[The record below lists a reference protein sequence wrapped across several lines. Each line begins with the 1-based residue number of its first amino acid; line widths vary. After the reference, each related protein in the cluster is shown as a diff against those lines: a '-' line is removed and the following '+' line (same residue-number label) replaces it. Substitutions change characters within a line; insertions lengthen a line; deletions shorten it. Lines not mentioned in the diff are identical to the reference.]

1 MMPKAPILLIAP
13 MVLFAHDLMP
23 VPAKLQPGAGRMRI
37 DRNFAFVQ
45 LNGYREPRL
54 EAAAARLV
62 EHVARKTG
70 IPMAPGIRVH
80 APAAPLV
87 VYCDHASAPVQST
100 QEDESYRLTVTAVG
114 ARLDAPNPLGVMRGM
129 ETFLQ
134 LVDLDSSG
142 FGVPAVTIEDHPRF
156 PWRGLM
162 LDVARHWIPLADVKR
177 TLDGMA
183 AVKLNVFH
191 WHLSENQGFRIES
204 KLFPKLQEMGSDGEY
219 YTQDQV
225 REAIAYARDRG
236 IRVIPEFDMP
246 GHATAWFVG
255 YPELASGAPPGPGP
269 YQIERQWGIFD
280 PAMDPTR
287 EETYQFL
294 DAFIG
299 EMAALFPDE
308 YFHIGGDEVNGKQW
322 DANPRIQEFMRA
334 HGIKGN
340 EELQAYFTRRVESIV
355 EKHGKKMIGWDEILS
370 KDMPRNILV
379 QSWRGPKALADAARQ
394 GVSGI
399 LSNGYYLDLG
409 YSAAHHYAV
418 DPLGEGT
425 ADLSAEEKQR
435 VLGGEAC
442 MWSEFVTP
450 ELLDTRV
457 WPRMAAIAERFWSP
471 QDVTDVA
478 DMYRRLGAV
487 SRDLEWLGLTH
498 VSAYEK
504 MLARLA
510 GGGPVAAVR
519 TLATLADVVEPVK
532 DYAREEAHPYDSF
545 TPLNRLIDAAR
556 PDSETVRRF
565 AALVDRLGI
574 EDLPRIRE
582 WLTLWRDNHARLAPV
597 LANSAL
603 LAEDAEISKDLSA
616 IAEAGLQAL
625 DKTHDAAWLAETRAL
640 LDRARKPK
648 GELLLSVEPS
658 IRKLI
663 EASR

>member
-1 MMPKAPILLIAP
+1 
-13 MVLFAHDLMP
+13 
-23 VPAKLQPGAGRMRI
+23 
-37 DRNFAFVQ
+37 
-45 LNGYREPRL
+45 
-54 EAAAARLV
+54 
-62 EHVARKTG
+62 
-70 IPMAPGIRVH
+70 MAPGIGVH
-80 APAAPLV
+80 APEAPLV
-87 VYCDHASAPVQST
+87 VYCDHASAPVET
-100 QEDESYRLTVTAVG
+100 AQEDESYRLTVTPLG
-114 ARLDAPNPLGVMRGM
+114 ARLDAPNPLGVLRGM
-129 ETFLQ
+129 QTFLQ
-134 LVDLDSSG
+134 LVDLESGG

-162 LDVARHWIPLADVKR
+162 LDVARHWMPLAEVKR

-204 KLFPKLQEMGSDGEY
+204 KRFPKLQEMGSDGQY

-246 GHATAWFVG
+246 GHTTAWFVG
-255 YPELASGAPPGPGP
+255 YPELASGPGP

-340 EELQAYFTRRVESIV
+340 EELQAYFTRRVQAIV
-355 EKHGKKMIGWDEILS
+355 QKYGKKMIGWDEVLS
-370 KDMPRNILV
+370 KDMPHSVLV
-379 QSWRGPKALADAARQ
+379 QSWRGQKALADAARQ

-418 DPLGEGT
+418 DPLGEGA
-425 ADLSAEEKQR
+425 ADLTAEQKR
-435 VLGGEAC
+435 LVLGGEAC

-471 QDVTDVA
+471 QDVTDVP
-478 DMYRRLGAV
+478 DMYRRLAVV
-487 SRDLEWLGLTH
+487 SRDLEWLGLRH
-498 VSAYEK
+498 VSEYQR

-510 GGGPVAAVR
+510 ASGPAAPVR
-519 TLATLADVVEPVK
+519 TLADVVEPVK
-532 DYAREEAHPYDSF
+532 DYAREEAHPYDRFS
-545 TPLNRLIDAAR
+545 PLNRLIDAAR

-565 AALVDRLGI
+565 AALVDGGRSPG
-574 EDLPRIRE
+574 DLQQIRE
-582 WLTLWRDNHARLAPV
+582 YLTLWRDNQARLTPM
-597 LANSAL
+597 LANSVL
-603 LAEDAEISKDLSA
+603 LAEDGDLSKDLSA

-625 DKTHDAAWLAETRAL
+625 DKKRDPAWIAEKRAL
-640 LDRARKPK
+640 LDRAKQPK
-648 GELLLSVEPS
+648 AELLLSVEPA

-663 EASR
+663 ESAQ

>member
-1 MMPKAPILLIAP
+1 MAPLA
-13 MVLFAHDLMP
+13 LFAHDLMP
-23 VPAKLQPGAGRMRI
+23 VPAKLQPGAGRLRI

-45 LNGYREPRL
+45 LTGYREPRL

-70 IPMAPGIRVH
+70 IPMNPGIGVH
-80 APAAPLV
+80 APAAPLI
-87 VYCDHASAPVQST
+87 VYCDRASEPVQSA
-100 QEDESYRLTVTAVG
+100 QEDESYRLTVTPVG

-134 LVDLDSSG
+134 LVDLDAGG
-142 FGVPAVTIEDHPRF
+142 FGVPAVTIEDQPRF

-191 WHLSENQGFRIES
+191 WHLSENQGFRVES
-204 KLFPKLQEMGSDGEY
+204 KRFPKLQELGSDGQY
-219 YTQDQV
+219 FTQDQV
-225 REAIAYARDRG
+225 REVIAYARDRG

-246 GHATAWFVG
+246 GHTTAWFVG
-255 YPELASGAPPGPGP
+255 YPELASAPGP

-287 EETYQFL
+287 DEVYEFL

-322 DANPRIQEFMRA
+322 DANPRIQEFMRTHA
-334 HGIKGN
+334 IKNN
-340 EELQAYFTRRVESIV
+340 EELQAYFTRRVQTIV

-370 KDMPRNILV
+370 KDMPHNILV
-379 QSWRGPKALADAARQ
+379 QSWRGQQALADAARQ

-418 DPLGEGT
+418 DPLGVA
-425 ADLSAEEKQR
+425 ADLTEEQKRR

-471 QDVTDVA
+471 QNVTDVA
-478 DMYRRLGAV
+478 DMYRRLSAV
-487 SRDLEWLGLTH
+487 SRDLEMLGLTH
-498 VSAYEK
+498 ASEYEK
-504 MLARLA
+504 TLMRLA
-510 GGGPVAAVR
+510 GGGAVAQVR
-519 TLATLADVVEPVK
+519 TLADVVEPVK
-532 DYAREEAHPYDSF
+532 DYAREAAHPYDSF
-545 TPLNRLIDAAR
+545 TPLNRLVDAAR

-565 AALVDRLGI
+565 TALVDRMAP
-574 EDLPRIRE
+574 EDLPQIRE
-582 WLTLWRDNHARLAPV
+582 YLTLWRDNHARLAPV
-597 LANSAL
+597 MANSAL
-603 LAEDAEISKDLSA
+603 LAEDAEISKDLSD

-625 DKTHDAAWLAETRAL
+625 DKLPGAAANAVL
-640 LDRARKPK
+640 LDRAKHPK
-648 GELLLSVEPS
+648 AELLLSVEPP

-663 EASR
+663 EAAR

>member
-1 MMPKAPILLIAP
+1 MMPKAPILLMAP
-13 MVLFAHDLMP
+13 LALFAHDLMP
-23 VPAKLQPGAGRMRI
+23 VPAKLQPGAGRLRI

-45 LNGYREPRL
+45 LTGYREPRL

-70 IPMAPGIRVH
+70 IPMNPGIGVH
-80 APAAPLV
+80 APAAPLI
-87 VYCDHASAPVQST
+87 VYCDRASAPVQSA
-100 QEDESYRLTVTAVG
+100 QEDESYRLTVTPVG

-134 LVDLDSSG
+134 LVDLDAGG
-142 FGVPAVTIEDHPRF
+142 FGVPAVTIEDQPRF

-191 WHLSENQGFRIES
+191 WHLSENQGFRVES
-204 KLFPKLQEMGSDGEY
+204 KRFPKLQELGSDGQY
-219 YTQDQV
+219 FTQDQV
-225 REAIAYARDRG
+225 REVIAYARDRG

-246 GHATAWFVG
+246 GHTTAWFVG
-255 YPELASGAPPGPGP
+255 YPELASAPGP

-287 EETYQFL
+287 DEVYEFL

-322 DANPRIQEFMRA
+322 DANPRIQEFMRTHA
-334 HGIKGN
+334 IKNN
-340 EELQAYFTRRVESIV
+340 EELQAYFTRRVQTIV

-370 KDMPRNILV
+370 KDMPHNILV
-379 QSWRGPKALADAARQ
+379 QSWRGQQALADAARQ

-418 DPLGEGT
+418 DPLGVA
-425 ADLSAEEKQR
+425 ADLTEEQKRR

-471 QDVTDVA
+471 QNVTDVA
-478 DMYRRLGAV
+478 DMYRRLSAV
-487 SRDLEWLGLTH
+487 SRDLEMLGLTH
-498 VSAYEK
+498 ASEYERTL
-504 MLARLA
+504 MRLA
-510 GGGPVAAVR
+510 GGGAVAQVR
-519 TLATLADVVEPVK
+519 TLADVVEPVK
-532 DYAREEAHPYDSF
+532 DYAREAAHPYDSF
-545 TPLNRLIDAAR
+545 TPLNRLVDAAR

-565 AALVDRLGI
+565 TALVDRMAP
-574 EDLPRIRE
+574 EDLPQIRE
-582 WLTLWRDNHARLAPV
+582 YLTLWRDNHARLGARNGEFR
-597 LANSAL
+597 AARRRRR
-603 LAEDAEISKDLSA
+603 DLQGSVGHRGSRF
-616 IAEAGLQAL
+616 AGARQ
-625 DKTHDAAWLAETRAL
+625 TAWCR
-640 LDRARKPK
+640 
-648 GELLLSVEPS
+648 G
-658 IRKLI
+658 
-663 EASR
+663 

>member
-1 MMPKAPILLIAP
+1 MMPKAPVFLMAP
-13 MVLFAHDLMP
+13 LALFAHDLMP
-23 VPAKLQPGAGRMRI
+23 VPAKLQPGAGRLRI

-45 LNGYREPRL
+45 LTGYREPRL

-70 IPMAPGIRVH
+70 IPMAPAIGKH
-80 APAAPLV
+80 APEAPLI
-87 VYCDHASAPVQST
+87 VYCDHASAPVQT
-100 QEDESYRLTVTAVG
+100 AQEDESYRLTVTPMG
-114 ARLDAPNPLGVMRGM
+114 ARLDAPNPLGVLHGM

-134 LVDLDSSG
+134 LIDLDASG

-162 LDVARHWIPLADVKR
+162 LDVARHWFPLADVKR

-204 KLFPKLQEMGSDGEY
+204 QRFPKLQELGSDGEY

-225 REAIAYARDRG
+225 RDAIAYARERG

-246 GHATAWFVG
+246 GHTTAWFVG
-255 YPELASGAPPGPGP
+255 YPELASAASPAPGP

-322 DANPRIQEFMRA
+322 DANPSIQAFMRA

-340 EELQAYFTRRVESIV
+340 EELQAYFTRRVEAIV

-370 KDMPRNILV
+370 KDMPHNILV
-379 QSWRGPKALADAARQ
+379 QSWRGQKALADAARQ
-394 GVSGI
+394 GVGGI

-418 DPLGEGT
+418 DPLGEGA
-425 ADLSAEEKQR
+425 ADLSEEQKR
-435 VLGGEAC
+435 LVLGGEAC

-471 QDVTDVA
+471 QNVTDVA
-478 DMYRRLGAV
+478 AMYRRLDAV

-498 VSAYEK
+498 QSEYEK
-504 MLARLA
+504 MLARLTGA
-510 GGGPVAAVR
+510 GPVAPVR
-519 TLATLADVVEPVK
+519 TLADVVEPVK
-532 DYAREEAHPYDSF
+532 DYAREAAHPYDRFS
-545 TPLNRLIDAAR
+545 PLNRLIDAAR

-565 AALVDRLGI
+565 AALVDHMRQ
-574 EDLPRIRE
+574 EDLPQIRE
-582 WLTLWRDNHARLAPV
+582 YLTVWRDNHARLAPII
-597 LANSAL
+597 ANSAL
-603 LAEDAEISKDLSA
+603 LAEDAELSKDLSA
-616 IAEAGLQAL
+616 IAEAGLEAL
-625 DKTHDAAWLAETRAL
+625 GGKQDPAWIAEKTAL
-640 LDRARKPK
+640 LDRAKQPK
-648 GELLLSVEPS
+648 AELLLSVEPA
-658 IRKLI
+658 IRKLV
-663 EASR
+663 EAAR

>member
-1 MMPKAPILLIAP
+1 MMPKAPILLLAP
-13 MVLFAHDLMP
+13 LALFAHNLMP

-45 LNGYREPRL
+45 LTGYREPRL

-62 EHVARKTG
+62 EQVARKTG
-70 IPMAPGIRVH
+70 IPMAPGIGVH
-80 APAAPLV
+80 APEAPLV
-87 VYCDHASAPVQST
+87 VYCDHAAAPVQSV
-100 QEDESYRLTVTAVG
+100 QEDESYRLTVTPLG
-114 ARLDAPNPLGVMRGM
+114 ARLDAPNPLGVLHGM
-129 ETFLQ
+129 QTFLQ
-134 LVDLDSSG
+134 LIDLDAAG
-142 FGVPAVTIEDHPRF
+142 FGVPAVTIEDQPRF

-162 LDVARHWIPLADVKR
+162 LDVARHWIPLADVLR

-204 KLFPKLQEMGSDGEY
+204 LRFPKLQEMGSDGQY

-225 REAIAYARDRG
+225 RGVIAYARDRG

-255 YPELASGAPPGPGP
+255 YPELASAPGP
-269 YQIERQWGIFD
+269 YRIERQWGIFD

-294 DAFIG
+294 DSFVG

-322 DANPRIQEFMRA
+322 DANPRIREFMRA
-334 HGIKGN
+334 EGIKDN
-340 EELQAYFTRRVESIV
+340 QALQAYFTRRVQAIV
-355 EKHGKKMIGWDEILS
+355 AKHGKKMIGWDEILS
-370 KDMPRNILV
+370 KDMPHNILV
-379 QSWRGPKALADAARQ
+379 QSWRGQKALADAARQ
-394 GVSGI
+394 GVGGI

-418 DPLGEGT
+418 DPLGAGA
-425 ADLSAEEKQR
+425 ADLAEEQKR
-435 VLGGEAC
+435 LVLGGEAC

-471 QDVTDVA
+471 QNVTDVA
-478 DMYRRLGAV
+478 DMYRRLGTV

-498 VSAYEK
+498 LSEYDD

-510 GGGPVAAVR
+510 GDGPVAPVR
-519 TLATLADVVEPVK
+519 TLADVVEPVK
-532 DYAREEAHPYDSF
+532 DYAREEAHPYDRFS
-545 TPLNRLIDAAR
+545 PLNRLIDAAR
-556 PDSETVRRF
+556 PDSEAVREF
-565 AALVDRLGI
+565 AALVDRMGP
-574 EDLPRIRE
+574 EDLPRIRA

-625 DKTHDAAWLAETRAL
+625 DEKHDPAWIAEKRVL
-640 LDRARKPK
+640 LDRAKKPK
-648 GELLLSVEPS
+648 AELLLSVEPS

-663 EASR
+663 ETAR

>member
-1 MMPKAPILLIAP
+1 
-13 MVLFAHDLMP
+13 MP
-23 VPAKLQPGAGRMRI
+23 VPAKLQPGEGRLRI

-62 EHVARKTG
+62 EQVSRKTG
-70 IPMAPGIRVH
+70 IPMAPGIGVH
-80 APAAPLV
+80 APVAPLI
-87 VYCDHASAPVQST
+87 VYCDHASAPVQSAR
-100 QEDESYRLTVTAVG
+100 EDESYRLTVTPLG
-114 ARLDAPNPLGVMRGM
+114 ARLDAPNPLGVLHGM
-129 ETFLQ
+129 QTFLQ
-134 LVDLDSSG
+134 LVDLDAGG

-162 LDVARHWIPLADVKR
+162 LDVSRHWFPLADVER

-204 KLFPKLQEMGSDGEY
+204 KRFPKLQEMGSDGEY

-255 YPELASGAPPGPGP
+255 YPELASAPGP

-322 DANPRIQEFMRA
+322 DANPRIQDFMHA
-334 HGIKGN
+334 NGIKGN
-340 EELQAYFTRRVESIV
+340 AELQAYFTRRVQALV
-355 EKHGKKMIGWDEILS
+355 EKHGKRMIGWDEILS
-370 KDMPRNILV
+370 KDMPHNILV
-379 QSWRGPKALADAARQ
+379 QSWRGQKALADTARQ
-394 GVSGI
+394 GVGGI

-418 DPLGEGT
+418 DPLGEGA
-425 ADLSAEEKQR
+425 ADLREEQKQR

-450 ELLDTRV
+450 ELLDLRL
-457 WPRMAAIAERFWSP
+457 WPRLAAIAERFWSP
-471 QDVTDVA
+471 QNVTDVA
-478 DMYRRLGAV
+478 DMYRRLGVV
-487 SRDLEWLGLTH
+487 SRDLEWLGLRQ
-498 VSAYEK
+498 VSEYEK
-504 MLARLA
+504 MLMRLA
-510 GGGPVAAVR
+510 GGGPVAPVR
-519 TLATLADVVEPVK
+519 TLAGVVEPVK
-532 DYAREEAHPYDSF
+532 DYAREAAHPYDRF
-545 TPLNRLIDAAR
+545 TPLNRLVDAAR
-556 PDSETVRRF
+556 PDSEIVRRF
-565 AALVDRLGI
+565 AALVDRMGA

-582 WLTLWRDNHARLAPV
+582 YLTLWRDNQARLAPV
-597 LANSAL
+597 MANSAL
-603 LAEDAEISKDLSA
+603 LAEDAQLSKDLSA
-616 IAEAGLQAL
+616 IAEAGLEAL
-625 DKTHDAAWLAETRAL
+625 DEKHDPAWIAEKTAL
-640 LDRARKPK
+640 LDRARQPK
-648 GELLLSVEPS
+648 AELLLSVEPA

-663 EASR
+663 EAAR

>member
-1 MMPKAPILLIAP
+1 MMAKAPILLMAP
-13 MVLFAHDLMP
+13 LALFAHNLMP
-23 VPAKLQPGAGRMRI
+23 VPAKLQPGTGRLRI

-45 LNGYREPRL
+45 LTGYREPRL

-70 IPMAPGIRVH
+70 IPMAPGIGVH
-80 APAAPLV
+80 APEAPLI
-87 VYCDHASAPVQST
+87 VYCDHASAPVQSVE
-100 QEDESYRLTVTAVG
+100 EDESYRLTVTPMG
-114 ARLDAPNPLGVMRGM
+114 ARLDGPNPLGVLRGM

-134 LVDLDSSG
+134 LIDLDGTG

-162 LDVARHWIPLADVKR
+162 LDAARHWMPLADVKR

-183 AVKLNVFH
+183 VVKLNVFH

-204 KLFPKLQEMGSDGEY
+204 KRFRKLQEMGSDGEY
-219 YTQDQV
+219 YTQDQARDV
-225 REAIAYARDRG
+225 IAYARDRG

-246 GHATAWFVG
+246 GHSTAWFVG
-255 YPELASGAPPGPGP
+255 YPGLASALVP

-287 EETYQFL
+287 EEVYQFL
-294 DAFIG
+294 DAFVG

-322 DANPRIQEFMRA
+322 EANPAIREFMRA
-334 HGIKGN
+334 HDIKSN
-340 EELQAYFTRRVESIV
+340 EQLQAHFTRRVQVIV
-355 EKHGKKMIGWDEILS
+355 AKHGKKMIGWDEILS
-370 KDMPRNILV
+370 KDMPHNILV
-379 QSWRGPKALADAARQ
+379 QSWRGQKALADAARQ
-394 GVSGI
+394 GVGGI

-409 YSAAHHYAV
+409 YSAAYHYAV
-418 DPLGEGT
+418 DPLGEGA
-425 ADLSAEEKQR
+425 ADLTAEQKQL

-442 MWSEFVTP
+442 MWSEFVP
-450 ELLDTRV
+450 SELLDMRV

-471 QDVTDVA
+471 QNVTDVA

-498 VSAYEK
+498 VSEYEK

-510 GGGPVAAVR
+510 GGGPVAPVR
-519 TLATLADVVEPVK
+519 TLADVVEPVK
-532 DYAREEAHPYDSF
+532 DYAREAAHPYDRF

-565 AALVDRLGI
+565 TALVDRMGA

-582 WLTLWRDNHARLAPV
+582 MLMMWRDNDARLAPII
-597 LANSAL
+597 ANSAL
-603 LAEDAEISKDLSA
+603 LAEDAELSKNLSD
-616 IAEAGLQAL
+616 IAEAGLEAL
-625 DKTHDAAWLAETRAL
+625 DKKHDAAWIAEKTAL
-640 LDRARKPK
+640 LDRAKQPK
-648 GELLLSVEPS
+648 AELLLSVEPA
-658 IRKLI
+658 IRKLV
-663 EASR
+663 EAAR

>member
-1 MMPKAPILLIAP
+1 MPKAPILLMAP
-13 MVLFAHDLMP
+13 LALFAHDLMP
-23 VPAKLQPGAGRMRI
+23 VPAKLQAGAGRLRI

-62 EHVARKTG
+62 EQVARKTG
-70 IPMAPGIRVH
+70 IPMAPGIGVH
-80 APAAPLV
+80 APAASLV
-87 VYCDHASAPVQST
+87 VYCDHASAPVQT
-100 QEDESYRLTVTAVG
+100 VQEDESYRLTVTPLG
-114 ARLDAPNPLGVMRGM
+114 ARLDAPNPLGVLHGM
-129 ETFLQ
+129 QTFLQ
-134 LVDLDSSG
+134 LVDLDAGG
-142 FGVPAVTIEDHPRF
+142 FGLPAVTIEDHPRF

-204 KLFPKLQEMGSDGEY
+204 KRFPKLQEMGSDGQY

-246 GHATAWFVG
+246 GHTTAWFVG
-255 YPELASGAPPGPGP
+255 YPELASAPGP
-269 YQIERQWGIFD
+269 YQIERHWGIFD

-287 EETYQFL
+287 EEVYQFL
-294 DAFIG
+294 DAFIA

-334 HGIKGN
+334 HAIKSN
-340 EELQAYFTRRVESIV
+340 AELQAYFTRRVQAIV
-355 EKHGKKMIGWDEILS
+355 EKHAKKMIGWDEVLS
-370 KDMPRNILV
+370 KDMPHSVLV
-379 QSWRGPKALADAARQ
+379 QSWRGQKALADAARQ

-418 DPLGEGT
+418 DPLGEG
-425 ADLSAEEKQR
+425 AAALSADEKQR

-450 ELLDTRV
+450 KLLDARV

-471 QDVTDVA
+471 QSVTDVA

-498 VSAYEK
+498 VSEYQK

-510 GGGPVAAVR
+510 GGGPVAQVR
-519 TLATLADVVEPVK
+519 TLAEVVEPVK
-532 DYAREEAHPYDSF
+532 DYAREAAHPYDSF

-556 PDSETVRRF
+556 PDSETVRGF
-565 AALVDRLGI
+565 AALVDRLGVD
-574 EDLPRIRE
+574 DLPRIRE

-616 IAEAGLQAL
+616 IAEAGLEAL
-625 DKTHDAAWLAETRAL
+625 DNLQSASKHALAGIAEKRVL
-640 LDRARKPK
+640 LDRAKQPK
-648 GELLLSVEPS
+648 AELLLSVEPP

-663 EASR
+663 EAAR

>member
-1 MMPKAPILLIAP
+1 MMPKAPILLMAP
-13 MVLFAHDLMP
+13 LALFAHDLMP
-23 VPAKLQPGAGRMRI
+23 VPAKLQPGEGRLRI

-54 EAAAARLV
+54 EAAAARLIEQV
-62 EHVARKTG
+62 SRKTG
-70 IPMAPGIRVH
+70 IPMAPGMGVH
-80 APAAPLV
+80 APEAPLI
-87 VYCDHASAPVQST
+87 VYCDHASAPVQSA
-100 QEDESYRLTVTAVG
+100 QEDESYRLTVTPLG
-114 ARLDAPNPLGVMRGM
+114 ARLDAPNPLGVLHGM
-129 ETFLQ
+129 QTFLQ
-134 LVDLDSSG
+134 LIDLDAGG

-162 LDVARHWIPLADVKR
+162 LDVSRHWFSLADVKR

-204 KLFPKLQEMGSDGEY
+204 KRFPKLQEMGSDGEY
-219 YTQDQV
+219 YTQDRV

-255 YPELASGAPPGPGP
+255 YPELASAPGP

-308 YFHIGGDEVNGKQW
+308 DFHIGGDEVNGKQW
-322 DANPRIQEFMRA
+322 DANPRIQDFMHA
-334 HGIKGN
+334 NGIKGN
-340 EELQAYFTRRVESIV
+340 EELQAYFTRRVHALV

-370 KDMPRNILV
+370 KDMPHNILV
-379 QSWRGPKALADAARQ
+379 QSWRGQKALADTARQ
-394 GVSGI
+394 GVGGI

-418 DPLGEGT
+418 DPLGEGA
-425 ADLSAEEKQR
+425 ADLTDEQKRR

-450 ELLDTRV
+450 ELLDPRL
-457 WPRMAAIAERFWSP
+457 WPRLAAIAERFWSP
-471 QDVTDVA
+471 QDITDVA

-498 VSAYEK
+498 VSDYEK
-504 MLARLA
+504 MLTRLA
-510 GGGPVAAVR
+510 GGGTVAPVR
-519 TLATLADVVEPVK
+519 TLAGVIEPVK
-532 DYAREEAHPYDSF
+532 DYAREAARPYDRF
-545 TPLNRLIDAAR
+545 TPLNRLVDAAR
-556 PDSETVRRF
+556 PDSEVVRGF
-565 AALVDRLGI
+565 AALVDRMGA
-574 EDLPRIRE
+574 EDLPQIRE
-582 WLTLWRDNHARLAPV
+582 YLTLWRDNQARLAPV
-597 LANSAL
+597 MANSAL
-603 LAEDAEISKDLSA
+603 LAEDAELSANLSA
-616 IAEAGLQAL
+616 IAGAGLEAL
-625 DKTHDAAWLAETRAL
+625 DQKRDAAWIAEKRAL
-640 LDRARKPK
+640 LDRVKQPNA
-648 GELLLSVEPS
+648 ELLLSVEPA

-663 EASR
+663 EATR

>member
-1 MMPKAPILLIAP
+1 MAPLA
-13 MVLFAHDLMP
+13 LFAHDLMP
-23 VPAKLQPGAGRMRI
+23 APAKLQPGAGRLRI

-62 EHVARKTG
+62 EQVARKTG
-70 IPMAPGIRVH
+70 IPMAPGIGVH
-80 APAAPLV
+80 APEAPLV
-87 VYCDHASAPVQST
+87 VYCDHASAPVET
-100 QEDESYRLTVTAVG
+100 AQEDESYRLTVTPLG
-114 ARLDAPNPLGVMRGM
+114 ARLDAPNPLGVLRGM
-129 ETFLQ
+129 QTFLQ
-134 LVDLDSSG
+134 LVDLESGG

-162 LDVARHWIPLADVKR
+162 LDVARHWMPLAEVKR

-204 KLFPKLQEMGSDGEY
+204 KRFPKLQEMGSDGQY

-246 GHATAWFVG
+246 GHTTAWFVG
-255 YPELASGAPPGPGP
+255 YPELASGPGP

-340 EELQAYFTRRVESIV
+340 EELQAYFTRRVQAIV
-355 EKHGKKMIGWDEILS
+355 QKYGKKMIGWDEVLS
-370 KDMPRNILV
+370 KDMPHSVLV
-379 QSWRGPKALADAARQ
+379 QSWRGQKALADAARQ

-418 DPLGEGT
+418 DPLGEGA
-425 ADLSAEEKQR
+425 ADLTAEQKR
-435 VLGGEAC
+435 LVLGGEAC

-471 QDVTDVA
+471 QDVTDVP
-478 DMYRRLGAV
+478 DMYRRLAVV
-487 SRDLEWLGLTH
+487 SRDLEWLGLRH
-498 VSAYEK
+498 VSEYQR

-510 GGGPVAAVR
+510 ASGPAAPVR
-519 TLATLADVVEPVK
+519 TLADVVEPVK
-532 DYAREEAHPYDSF
+532 DYAREEAHPYDYFS
-545 TPLNRLIDAAR
+545 PLNRLIDAAR

-565 AALVDRLGI
+565 AALVDGGQSPV
-574 EDLPRIRE
+574 DLQQIRE
-582 WLTLWRDNHARLAPV
+582 YLMLWRDNYARLAPV

-603 LAEDAEISKDLSA
+603 LAEDAELSKDLSA
-616 IAEAGLQAL
+616 IAEAGLEAL
-625 DKTHDAAWLAETRAL
+625 DRKHDSAWITEKRAL
-640 LDRARKPK
+640 LDRAKQPK
-648 GELLLSVEPS
+648 AELLLSVEPS

-663 EASR
+663 ESAQ

>member
-1 MMPKAPILLIAP
+1 MMPKAPILLMAP
-13 MVLFAHDLMP
+13 LALLAHNLMP
-23 VPAKLQPGAGRMRI
+23 VPAKLQPGAGRLRI

-45 LNGYREPRL
+45 LTGYREPRL
-54 EAAAARLV
+54 ESAAARLV

-70 IPMAPGIRVH
+70 IPMAPGIGVH
-80 APAAPLV
+80 APAAPLI
-87 VYCDHASAPVQST
+87 VYCDHASAPVQT
-100 QEDESYRLTVTAVG
+100 AQEDESYRLTVTPVG
-114 ARLDAPNPLGVMRGM
+114 ARLDAPNPLGVLRGM

-134 LVDLDSSG
+134 LVDLDASG
-142 FGVPAVTIEDHPRF
+142 FGVPAVTIEDRPRF

-162 LDVARHWIPLADVKR
+162 LDVARHWMPLADVKR

-204 KLFPKLQEMGSDGEY
+204 KRFPKLQEMGSDGQY
-219 YTQDQV
+219 YTQDQA
-225 REAIAYARDRG
+225 REVIGYARDRG

-255 YPELASGAPPGPGP
+255 YPELASAPGP

-287 EETYQFL
+287 EETYPFL

-322 DANPRIQEFMRA
+322 DANPRIQEFLRA
-334 HGIKGN
+334 QGIKGN
-340 EELQAYFTRRVESIV
+340 EALQAYFTRRVQAMV
-355 EKHGKKMIGWDEILS
+355 QKHGKKMIGWDEILS
-370 KDMPRNILV
+370 KDMPPSILV
-379 QSWRGPKALADAARQ
+379 QSWRGQKALADAARQ
-394 GVSGI
+394 GVGGV

-418 DPLGEGT
+418 DPLGDAA
-425 ADLSAEEKQR
+425 ADLNDEQKQR

-471 QDVTDVA
+471 RNVTDTA
-478 DMYRRLGAV
+478 DMYRRLDAV
-487 SRDLEWLGLTH
+487 SRDLEWLGMAH
-498 VSAYEK
+498 VSEYEK
-504 MLARLA
+504 MLMRLA
-510 GGGPVAAVR
+510 GGGPVAPVR
-519 TLATLADVVEPVK
+519 TLADVVEPVK
-532 DYAREEAHPYDSF
+532 DYAREAAHPYDAF
-545 TPLNRLIDAAR
+545 APLNRLVDAAR
-556 PDSETVRRF
+556 PDSEIVRRF
-565 AALVDRLGI
+565 SAQVDRMGA
-574 EDLPRIRE
+574 EDVPRIRE
-582 WLTLWRDNHARLAPV
+582 YLTLWRDNHARLAPV
-597 LANSAL
+597 MANSAL
-603 LAEDAEISKDLSA
+603 LAEDAELSKELSD
-616 IAEAGLQAL
+616 IAAAGLEAL
-625 DKTHDAAWLAETRAL
+625 EKNHDAAWIADKLAL
-640 LDRARKPK
+640 LDLAKQPK
-648 GELLLSVEPS
+648 AELLLSVEPA

-663 EASR
+663 ESAR

>member
-1 MMPKAPILLIAP
+1 MMLKAPILLMAA
-13 MVLFAHDLMP
+13 MTLFAHDLMP
-23 VPAKLQPGAGRMRI
+23 VPAKLQAGAGRLRI
-37 DRNFAFVQ
+37 DGNFAFVQ

-70 IPMAPGIRVH
+70 IPMTPAIGVN

-87 VYCDHASAPVQST
+87 IYCDHASEPVQAAR
-100 QEDESYRLTVTAVG
+100 EDESYRLTVTPVG
-114 ARLDAPNPLGVMRGM
+114 ARLDAPNPLGVLRGM

-134 LVDLDSSG
+134 LVDLDASG

-162 LDVARHWIPLADVKR
+162 LDVARHWIPLPDVKR

-204 KLFPKLQEMGSDGEY
+204 KRFPKLQEVGSDGQY
-219 YTQDQV
+219 FTQDQA
-225 REAIAYARDRG
+225 REVIAYARERG

-246 GHATAWFVG
+246 GHTTAWFVG
-255 YPELASGAPPGPGP
+255 YPELASGPGP
-269 YQIERQWGIFD
+269 YRIERQWGIFD

-294 DAFIG
+294 DEFIG

-322 DANPRIQEFMRA
+322 DASPRIQEFMHA
-334 HGIKGN
+334 QGIKNN
-340 EELQAYFTRRVESIV
+340 EALQALFTRRVQAIV
-355 EKHGKKMIGWDEILS
+355 AKHGKKMIGWDEVLS

-379 QSWRGPKALADAARQ
+379 QSWRGQQALAGTARQ
-394 GVSGI
+394 GVEGI

-418 DPLGEGT
+418 DPLGEG
-425 ADLSAEEKQR
+425 AASLSAEEKQR
-435 VLGGEAC
+435 LLGGEAC
-442 MWSEFVTP
+442 MWSEFVP
-450 ELLDTRV
+450 AELLDMRV

-471 QDVTDVA
+471 RDVTDVA

-498 VSAYEK
+498 VSEYEK
-504 MLARLA
+504 MLERLA
-510 GGGPVAAVR
+510 GSGSVTPVR
-519 TLATLADVVEPVK
+519 TLAEVVEPVK
-532 DYAREEAHPYDSF
+532 DYAREAAHPYDSF
-545 TPLNRLIDAAR
+545 TPYNRLIDAAR

-565 AALVDRLGI
+565 AALVDRLGV

-582 WLTLWRDNHARLAPV
+582 MLILWRDNHARLAP
-597 LANSAL
+597 LMANSAL
-603 LAEDAEISKDLSA
+603 LAEDTEISKNLSA

-625 DKTHDAAWLAETRAL
+625 DRLQMAQTRDLAWIAEKRTL
-640 LDRARKPK
+640 LDRAKQPSA
-648 GELLLSVEPS
+648 EQLLSVEPS

-663 EASR
+663 EAAR

>member
-1 MMPKAPILLIAP
+1 MMAKAPILLMAP
-13 MVLFAHDLMP
+13 LALFAHNLMP
-23 VPAKLQPGAGRMRI
+23 VPAKLQPGAGRLRI

-45 LNGYREPRL
+45 LTGYSEPRL

-70 IPMAPGIRVH
+70 IPMAPGIGVH
-80 APAAPLV
+80 APEAPLI
-87 VYCDHASAPVQST
+87 VYCDHASAPVQSVG
-100 QEDESYRLTVTAVG
+100 EDESYRLTVTPIG
-114 ARLDAPNPLGVMRGM
+114 ARLDAPNPLGVLRGM

-134 LVDLDSSG
+134 LIDLDAGG

-162 LDVARHWIPLADVKR
+162 LDAARHWAPLADVKR

-204 KLFPKLQEMGSDGEY
+204 KRFRKLQDMGSDGEY
-219 YTQDQV
+219 YTQDQARDV
-225 REAIAYARDRG
+225 MAYARDRG

-246 GHATAWFVG
+246 GHSTAWFVG
-255 YPELASGAPPGPGP
+255 YPGLASALGR

-287 EETYQFL
+287 EEVYQFL

-322 DANPRIQEFMRA
+322 EANPAIREFMHA
-334 HGIKGN
+334 HDIKSN
-340 EELQAYFTRRVESIV
+340 EQLQALFTRRVQVIV
-355 EKHGKKMIGWDEILS
+355 AKHGKKMIGWDEILS
-370 KDMPRNILV
+370 KDMPHNILV
-379 QSWRGPKALADAARQ
+379 QSWRGQKALADAARQ
-394 GVSGI
+394 GVGGI

-418 DPLGEGT
+418 DPLGEGA
-425 ADLSAEEKQR
+425 ADLTAEQR
-435 VLGGEAC
+435 HLVLGGEAC
-442 MWSEFVTP
+442 MWSEFVP
-450 ELLDTRV
+450 SELLDTRV

-471 QDVTDVA
+471 QNVTGVA

-498 VSAYEK
+498 VSEYEK

-510 GGGPVAAVR
+510 GGGPVAPVR
-519 TLATLADVVEPVK
+519 TLAEVVEPVK
-532 DYAREEAHPYDSF
+532 DYAREAAHPYDKF

-556 PDSETVRRF
+556 PDSETVRQF
-565 AALVDRLGI
+565 NALVDRMGP

-582 WLTLWRDNHARLAPV
+582 MLIMWRDNDARLAPII
-597 LANSAL
+597 ANSAL
-603 LAEDAEISKDLSA
+603 LAEDAELSKSLSD
-616 IAEAGLQAL
+616 IAEAGLEAL
-625 DKTHDAAWLAETRAL
+625 DKKHDAAWIAERTAL
-640 LDRARKPK
+640 LDRAKQPK
-648 GELLLSVEPS
+648 AELLLSVEPA

-663 EASR
+663 EAAR

>member
-1 MMPKAPILLIAP
+1 MAPLA
-13 MVLFAHDLMP
+13 LFAHDLMP
-23 VPAKLQPGAGRMRI
+23 VPAKLQPGAGRLRI

-45 LNGYREPRL
+45 LTGYREPRL

-70 IPMAPGIRVH
+70 IPMNPGIGVH
-80 APAAPLV
+80 APAAPLI
-87 VYCDHASAPVQST
+87 VYCDRASAPVQSA
-100 QEDESYRLTVTAVG
+100 QEDESYRLTVTPVG

-134 LVDLDSSG
+134 LVDLDAGG
-142 FGVPAVTIEDHPRF
+142 FGVPAVTIEDQPRF

-191 WHLSENQGFRIES
+191 WHLSENQGFRVES
-204 KLFPKLQEMGSDGEY
+204 KRFPKLQELGSDGQY
-219 YTQDQV
+219 FTQDQV
-225 REAIAYARDRG
+225 REVIAYARDRG

-246 GHATAWFVG
+246 GHTTAWFVG
-255 YPELASGAPPGPGP
+255 YPELASAPGP

-287 EETYQFL
+287 DEVYEFL

-322 DANPRIQEFMRA
+322 DANPRIQEFMRTHA
-334 HGIKGN
+334 IKNN
-340 EELQAYFTRRVESIV
+340 EELQAYFTRRVQTIV

-370 KDMPRNILV
+370 KDMPHNILV
-379 QSWRGPKALADAARQ
+379 QSWRGQQALADAARQ

-418 DPLGEGT
+418 DPLGVA
-425 ADLSAEEKQR
+425 ADLTEEQKRR

-471 QDVTDVA
+471 QNVTDVA
-478 DMYRRLGAV
+478 DMYRRLSAV
-487 SRDLEWLGLTH
+487 SRDLEMLGLTH
-498 VSAYEK
+498 ASEYER
-504 MLARLA
+504 MLMRLA
-510 GGGPVAAVR
+510 GGGAVAPVC
-519 TLATLADVVEPVK
+519 TLADVVEPVK
-532 DYAREEAHPYDSF
+532 DYAREAARPYDSF

-565 AALVDRLGI
+565 TALVDRMAP
-574 EDLPRIRE
+574 EDLPQIRE
-582 WLTLWRDNHARLAPV
+582 YLTLWRDNHARLAPV
-597 LANSAL
+597 MANSAL
-603 LAEDAEISKDLSA
+603 LAEDAEISKDLSD

-625 DKTHDAAWLAETRAL
+625 DKRPGAAANAAL
-640 LDRARKPK
+640 LDRAKQPK
-648 GELLLSVEPS
+648 AELLLSVEPP

-663 EASR
+663 EAAR

>member
-1 MMPKAPILLIAP
+1 MMPKAPILLMAP
-13 MVLFAHDLMP
+13 LALFAHDLMP
-23 VPAKLQPGAGRMRI
+23 VPAKLQPGAGRLRI

-45 LNGYREPRL
+45 LTGYREPRL

-62 EHVARKTG
+62 EQVARKTG
-70 IPMAPGIRVH
+70 IPMAPGIGLH
-80 APAAPLV
+80 APEAPLI
-87 VYCDHASAPVQST
+87 VYCDHASAPVQT
-100 QEDESYRLTVTAVG
+100 VQEDESYRLTVTPLG
-114 ARLDAPNPLGVMRGM
+114 ARLDAPNPLGVLRGM
-129 ETFLQ
+129 QTFLQ
-134 LVDLDSSG
+134 LIDLDASG
-142 FGVPAVTIEDHPRF
+142 FGVPAATIEDHPRF

-162 LDVARHWIPLADVKR
+162 LDVARHWIPLEDVKR

-204 KLFPKLQEMGSDGEY
+204 KRYPKLQEMGSDGQY

-225 REAIAYARDRG
+225 REAIAYARELG

-255 YPELASGAPPGPGP
+255 YPELASAPGP

-280 PAMDPTR
+280 PAMDPSR

-334 HGIKGN
+334 QGIKGN
-340 EELQAYFTRRVESIV
+340 EELQAYFTRRVQAIV

-370 KDMPRNILV
+370 KDMPHNILV
-379 QSWRGPKALADAARQ
+379 QSWRGQNALADAARQ
-394 GVSGI
+394 GVGGI

-418 DPLGEGT
+418 DPLGEG
-425 ADLSAEEKQR
+425 AANLSAEQRQR

-471 QDVTDVA
+471 QNVTDVA
-478 DMYRRLGAV
+478 DMYRRLSAV
-487 SRDLEWLGLTH
+487 SRDLEWLGMTH
-498 VSAYEK
+498 VSEYEK
-504 MLARLA
+504 MLMRLA
-510 GGGPVAAVR
+510 AGGPVAPVR
-519 TLATLADVVEPVK
+519 ALADVVEPVK
-532 DYAREEAHPYDSF
+532 DYAREEAHPYDRF
-545 TPLNRLIDAAR
+545 TPLNRLVDAAR

-565 AALVDRLGI
+565 TALVDRMGT
-574 EDLPRIRE
+574 EDLPQIRE
-582 WLTLWRDNHARLAPV
+582 WLTLWRDNQARLAPV
-597 LANSAL
+597 IANSAL
-603 LAEDAEISKDLSA
+603 LAEDAELSKELSA

-625 DKTHDAAWLAETRAL
+625 DRKQDAAWIVEKRAL
-640 LDRARKPK
+640 LDHAKQPRA
-648 GELLLSVEPS
+648 ELLLSVEPA
-658 IRKLI
+658 IRKLV
-663 EASR
+663 EAAR

>member
-1 MMPKAPILLIAP
+1 MMPKAPILLMAP
-13 MVLFAHDLMP
+13 FALFAHDLMP
-23 VPAKLQPGAGRMRI
+23 VPAKLQPGGGRLRI

-70 IPMAPGIRVH
+70 IPMAPGIGEH
-80 APAAPLV
+80 APEAPLV
-87 VYCDHASAPVQST
+87 VYCDHASAPVQSAR
-100 QEDESYRLTVTAVG
+100 EDESYRLTVTPMG
-114 ARLDAPNPLGVMRGM
+114 ARLDAPNPLGVLRGM

-134 LVDLDSSG
+134 LVDLDAGG

-162 LDVARHWIPLADVKR
+162 LDVARHWFPLADVKR

-204 KLFPKLQEMGSDGEY
+204 KRFPKLQEMGSDGQY

-225 REAIAYARDRG
+225 RDVIAYARDRG

-246 GHATAWFVG
+246 GHTTAWFVG
-255 YPELASGAPPGPGP
+255 YPELASGPGP
-269 YQIERQWGIFD
+269 YQIERQWGVFD

-334 HGIKGN
+334 HGIKSN
-340 EELQAYFTRRVESIV
+340 EELQAYFTRRVQAIV
-355 EKHGKKMIGWDEILS
+355 EKHGKKTIGWDEILTPG
-370 KDMPRNILV
+370 MPHNILV
-379 QSWRGPKALADAARQ
+379 QSWRGQKALADAARQ

-418 DPLGEGT
+418 DPLGEG
-425 ADLSAEEKQR
+425 AANLSAEEKRR

-450 ELLDTRV
+450 ELLDLRV

-471 QDVTDVA
+471 ESVTDVA

-498 VSAYEK
+498 VSVYEK
-504 MLARLA
+504 MLARMA
-510 GGGPVAAVR
+510 GAGPVAPVQ
-519 TLATLADVVEPVK
+519 TLAEVVEPVK
-532 DYAREEAHPYDSF
+532 DYAREEARPYDSF

-565 AALVDRLGI
+565 AALVDRMTGDP
-574 EDLPRIRE
+574 EVQRQIRD
-582 WLTLWRDNHARLAPV
+582 WLTLWRDNHARLEPV
-597 LANSAL
+597 MANSAL

-616 IAEAGLQAL
+616 IAEAGLEAL
-625 DKTHDAAWLAETRAL
+625 DKTHGAPWSAEKTAL
-640 LDRARKPK
+640 LDRAKQPK
-648 GELLLSVEPS
+648 AELLLSVEPA

-663 EASR
+663 EAAR

>member
-1 MMPKAPILLIAP
+1 MAPLTLL
-13 MVLFAHDLMP
+13 AHNLMP
-23 VPAKLQPGAGRMRI
+23 VPAKVQPGDGRLRI
-37 DRNFAFVQ
+37 DRNFAFIQ
-45 LNGYREPRL
+45 LTGYREPRL

-62 EHVARKTG
+62 EHISRKTG
-70 IPMAPGIRVH
+70 IPMASAIGLHP
-80 APAAPLV
+80 PAAPLI
-87 VYCDHASAPVQST
+87 VYCDHASAPVQSVG
-100 QEDESYRLTVTAVG
+100 EDESYRLTVTAVG
-114 ARLDAPNPLGVMRGM
+114 ARLDAPNPLGVLRGM

-134 LVDLDSSG
+134 LVDLDSTG
-142 FGVPAVTIEDHPRF
+142 FGVPAVTIEDHPRY

-162 LDVARHWIPLADVKR
+162 LDVARHWFPVADVKR

-204 KLFPKLQEMGSDGEY
+204 KVFPKLQEMGSDGEY

-225 REAIAYARDRG
+225 RDVIAYARERG

-246 GHATAWFVG
+246 GHSTAWFVG
-255 YPELASGAPPGPGP
+255 YPELASAPGP

-280 PAMDPTR
+280 PAMDPSR

-322 DANPRIQEFMRA
+322 DASPRIQEFMRT
-334 HGIKGN
+334 HGIKSN
-340 EELQAYFTRRVESIV
+340 EELQAYFTRRVETIV
-355 EKHGKKMIGWDEILS
+355 AKHGKKMIGWDEILTPGIPS
-370 KDMPRNILV
+370 DILV
-379 QSWRGPKALADAARQ
+379 QSWRGPRALAHAAQQ

-418 DPLGEGT
+418 DPLGDNS
-425 ADLSAEEKQR
+425 ADLTAEQKPR

-450 ELLDTRV
+450 ELLDLRV
-457 WPRMAAIAERFWSP
+457 WPRTAAIAERLWSAEN
-471 QDVTDVA
+471 VTDVQ
-478 DMYRRLGAV
+478 DMYRRLEVV
-487 SRDLEWLGLTH
+487 SRDLEWLGLKH
-498 VSAYEK
+498 VSQYDR
-504 MLARLA
+504 MLTRLA
-510 GGGPVAAVR
+510 GAGPAAPVR
-519 TLATLADVVEPVK
+519 TLADVVEPVK
-532 DYAREEAHPYDSF
+532 DYAREAAHPYDAF

-556 PDSETVRRF
+556 PDSDVVRRF
-565 AALVDRLGI
+565 AALVDRGSP
-574 EDLPRIRE
+574 EDLPKIRE
-582 WLTLWRDNHARLAPV
+582 YLTLWRDNRARLAPV

-603 LAEDAEISKDLSA
+603 LAEDAELSA
-616 IAEAGLQAL
+616 NLAAIATAGLEAL
-625 DKTHDAAWLAETRAL
+625 DRLEGAPRTPDWFAAQQAL
-640 LDRARKPK
+640 LDRAKEARA
-648 GELLLSVEPS
+648 ELLLSVEPS

-663 EASR
+663 EAAR

>member
-1 MMPKAPILLIAP
+1 MPRAPILLMAP
-13 MVLFAHDLMP
+13 FALFAHDPMP
-23 VPAKLQPGAGRMRI
+23 APAKLLPGAGRMRI

-62 EHVARKTG
+62 EQVSRKTG
-70 IPMAPGIRVH
+70 IPMAPGIGVH
-80 APAAPLV
+80 APEAPLV
-87 VYCDHASAPVQST
+87 VYCDHASAPVQSVR
-100 QEDESYRLTVTAVG
+100 EDESYRLTITPLG
-114 ARLDAPNPLGVMRGM
+114 ARLDAPNPLGVLHGM
-129 ETFLQ
+129 QTFLQ
-134 LVDLDSSG
+134 LVDLDAGG
-142 FGVPAVTIEDHPRF
+142 FGVPALTIEDHPRF

-162 LDVARHWIPLADVKR
+162 LDVARHWMPLEDVKR
-177 TLDGMA
+177 TLDAMA

-204 KLFPKLQEMGSDGEY
+204 KRFPKLQEMGSDGQY

-246 GHATAWFVG
+246 GHTTAWFVG
-255 YPELASGAPPGPGP
+255 YPELASGPGP

-308 YFHIGGDEVNGKQW
+308 DFHIGGDEVNGKQW
-322 DANPRIQEFMRA
+322 DANKRIQEYMRA
-334 HGIKGN
+334 EGIKKN
-340 EELQAYFTRRVESIV
+340 EDLQAYFTRRVQAIV
-355 EKHGKKMIGWDEILS
+355 AKHGKKTIGWDEILS
-370 KDMPRNILV
+370 KDMPRNIVV
-379 QSWRGPKALADAARQ
+379 QSWRGQKALADAARQ

-399 LSNGYYLDLG
+399 LSHGYYLDLG
-409 YSAAHHYAV
+409 YPAAYHYGI
-418 DPLGEGT
+418 DPLGEGA
-425 ADLSAEEKQR
+425 ADLSADEKQR

-450 ELLDTRV
+450 ELLDGRV

-471 QDVTDVA
+471 QNVTDVA

-487 SRDLEWLGLTH
+487 SRDLEWLGLTYA
-498 VSAYEK
+498 SEYES
-504 MLARLA
+504 MLTRLA
-510 GGGPVAAVR
+510 AGGPVAPVR
-519 TLATLADVVEPVK
+519 RLAEVVEPVK
-532 DYAREEAHPYDSF
+532 DYAREAAHSYDRF
-545 TPLNRLIDAAR
+545 TPLNRLIDAAG

-565 AALVDRLGI
+565 GALVERMAPA
-574 EDLPRIRE
+574 DLPEIRE

-597 LANSAL
+597 LENSAL
-603 LAEDAEISKDLSA
+603 LAEDAQLSKDLSD

-625 DKTHDAAWLAETRAL
+625 DRLQSAQPRDPAWIAEKIAL
-640 LDRARKPK
+640 LDRAKKPK
-648 GELLLSVEPS
+648 AELVLSVEPS
-658 IRKLI
+658 IRKLV
-663 EASR
+663 EAAR

>member
-1 MMPKAPILLIAP
+1 MMPKAPILLMAP
-13 MVLFAHDLMP
+13 FALFAHDLMP
-23 VPAKLQPGAGRMRI
+23 VPAKLQPGGGRLRI

-70 IPMAPGIRVH
+70 IPMAPGIGEH
-80 APAAPLV
+80 APEAPLV
-87 VYCDHASAPVQST
+87 VYCDHASAPVQSAR
-100 QEDESYRLTVTAVG
+100 EDESYRLTVTPMG
-114 ARLDAPNPLGVMRGM
+114 ARLDAPNPLGVLRGM

-134 LVDLDSSG
+134 LVGLDAGG

-162 LDVARHWIPLADVKR
+162 LDVARHWFPLADVKR

-204 KLFPKLQEMGSDGEY
+204 KRFPKLQEMGSDGQY

-225 REAIAYARDRG
+225 RDVIAYARDRG

-246 GHATAWFVG
+246 GHTTAWFVG
-255 YPELASGAPPGPGP
+255 YPELASGPGP
-269 YQIERQWGIFD
+269 YQIERQWGVFD

-334 HGIKGN
+334 HGIKSN
-340 EELQAYFTRRVESIV
+340 EELQAYFTRRVQAIV
-355 EKHGKKMIGWDEILS
+355 EKHGKKTIGWDEILTPG
-370 KDMPRNILV
+370 MPHNILV
-379 QSWRGPKALADAARQ
+379 QSWRGQKALADAARQ

-418 DPLGEGT
+418 DPLGEG
-425 ADLSAEEKQR
+425 AANLSAEEKRR

-450 ELLDTRV
+450 ELLDLRV

-471 QDVTDVA
+471 ESVTDVA

-498 VSAYEK
+498 VSVYEK
-504 MLARLA
+504 MLARMA
-510 GGGPVAAVR
+510 GAGPVAPVQ
-519 TLATLADVVEPVK
+519 TLAEVVEPVK
-532 DYAREEAHPYDSF
+532 DYAREEARPYDSF

-565 AALVDRLGI
+565 AALVDRMTGDP
-574 EDLPRIRE
+574 EVQRQIRD
-582 WLTLWRDNHARLAPV
+582 WLTLWRDNHARLEPV
-597 LANSAL
+597 MANSAL

-616 IAEAGLQAL
+616 IAEAGLEAL
-625 DKTHDAAWLAETRAL
+625 DKTHGAPWSAEKTAL
-640 LDRARKPK
+640 LDRAKQPK
-648 GELLLSVEPS
+648 AELLLSVEPA

-663 EASR
+663 EAAR

>member
-1 MMPKAPILLIAP
+1 MMAKAPILLMAP
-13 MVLFAHDLMP
+13 LALFAHNLMP
-23 VPAKLQPGAGRMRI
+23 VPAKIQPGAGRLAI

-45 LNGYREPRL
+45 LTGYREPRL

-62 EHVARKTG
+62 ENVARKTG
-70 IPMAPGIRVH
+70 IPMHPGIGVH
-80 APAAPLV
+80 APAAPLI
-87 VYCDHASAPVQST
+87 VYCDHASAPVQLA
-100 QEDESYRLTVTAVG
+100 QEDESYRLNVTPVG
-114 ARLDAPNPLGVMRGM
+114 ARLDAPNPLGAMHGM
-129 ETFLQ
+129 QTFLQ
-134 LVDLDSSG
+134 LVDLDATG
-142 FGVPAVTIEDHPRF
+142 FGVPAVTIEDQPRF

-204 KLFPKLQEMGSDGEY
+204 KLFPKLQEMGSDGQY

-225 REAIAYARDRG
+225 REVIAYARDRG

-255 YPELASGAPPGPGP
+255 YAELASAPGP

-287 EETYQFL
+287 DEVYQFL

-334 HGIKGN
+334 HGIKNN
-340 EELQAYFTRRVESIV
+340 EELQAYFTRRVQTIV

-370 KDMPRNILV
+370 KDMPHNILV
-379 QSWRGPKALADAARQ
+379 QSWRGQQALADAARQ

-418 DPLGEGT
+418 DPLGVAT
-425 ADLSAEEKQR
+425 DLTEEQKRR

-471 QDVTDVA
+471 RNVTDVA
-478 DMYRRLGAV
+478 DMYRRLDVV
-487 SRDLEWLGLTH
+487 SRSLDWLGLTH
-498 VSAYEK
+498 ASEYDQMLMRLSA
-504 MLARLA
+504 
-510 GGGPVAAVR
+510 GGPVGPVR
-519 TLATLADVVEPVK
+519 TLADVVEPVK
-532 DYAREEAHPYDSF
+532 DYAREAARPYDSF

-556 PDSETVRRF
+556 PDSETVRQF
-565 AALVDRLGI
+565 TALVDRMAP

-582 WLTLWRDNHARLAPV
+582 YLTLWRNNQARLAPV
-597 LANSAL
+597 MASSAL
-603 LAEDAEISKDLSA
+603 LAEDAEISRDLSA

-625 DKTHDAAWLAETRAL
+625 EKVPGTAATTAL
-640 LDRARKPK
+640 LDHAKQPK
-648 GELLLSVEPS
+648 AELLLSVEPP

-663 EASR
+663 ESAHH

>member
-1 MMPKAPILLIAP
+1 MMAKAPILLMAP
-13 MVLFAHDLMP
+13 LALFAHSLMP
-23 VPAKLQPGAGRMRI
+23 VPAKLQPGVGRLRI
-37 DRNFAFVQ
+37 DQNFAFVQ
-45 LNGYREPRL
+45 LTGYREPRL

-62 EHVARKTG
+62 QDVARKTG
-70 IPMAPGIRVH
+70 IPMRPGVGLH
-80 APAAPLV
+80 APSAALI
-87 VYCDHASAPVQST
+87 VYCDHASAAVQSAP
-100 QEDESYRLTVTAVG
+100 EDESYRLTVTAVG
-114 ARLDAPNPLGVMRGM
+114 ARLDAPNPLGVLRGM
-129 ETFLQ
+129 ATFLQ

-156 PWRGLM
+156 AWRGLM
-162 LDVARHWIPLADVKR
+162 LDVARHWFPLADVKR

-191 WHLSENQGFRIES
+191 WHLSENQGFRVES
-204 KLFPKLQEMGSDGEY
+204 KLFPKLQELGSDGEY

-225 REAIAYARDRG
+225 REVIAYARDRG

-255 YPELASGAPPGPGP
+255 YPELASGPGP

-280 PAMDPTR
+280 PAMDPSR

-322 DANPRIQEFMRA
+322 DANPRIQEYMRA
-334 HGIKGN
+334 QGIKSN
-340 EELQAYFTRRVESIV
+340 EALQAYFTRRVQAIV
-355 EKHGKKMIGWDEILS
+355 AKHGKKMIGWDEVLTP
-370 KDMPRNILV
+370 DMPSSILV

-409 YSAAHHYAV
+409 YSAAYHYAV
-418 DPLGEGT
+418 DPLGEAAANLT
-425 ADLSAEEKQR
+425 PEQKQR

-450 ELLDTRV
+450 ELLDVRV

-471 QDVTDVA
+471 QNVTDVA
-478 DMYRRLGAV
+478 DMYRRLEAV
-487 SRDLEWLGLTH
+487 SRDLEGLGLTH
-498 VSAYEK
+498 VSEYEK
-504 MLARLA
+504 MLERLA
-510 GGGPVAAVR
+510 GGSAAAPVR
-519 TLATLADVVEPVK
+519 TLAAVVEPVK
-532 DYAREEAHPYDSF
+532 DYAREAAHPYDRF

-565 AALVDRLGI
+565 AALVDHMSAA
-574 EDLPRIRE
+574 DLPQIRAYLTE
-582 WLTLWRDNHARLAPV
+582 WRGNQARLAPV
-597 LANSAL
+597 LADSAL
-603 LAEDAEISKDLSA
+603 LAEDAELSA
-616 IAEAGLQAL
+616 NLAAMAQAGLEALDRLQNAPPRDPAWIAE
-625 DKTHDAAWLAETRAL
+625 KRAL
-640 LDRARKPK
+640 LDRAKQPK
-648 GELLLSVEPS
+648 AELLLSVEPP

-663 EASR
+663 EAAQ